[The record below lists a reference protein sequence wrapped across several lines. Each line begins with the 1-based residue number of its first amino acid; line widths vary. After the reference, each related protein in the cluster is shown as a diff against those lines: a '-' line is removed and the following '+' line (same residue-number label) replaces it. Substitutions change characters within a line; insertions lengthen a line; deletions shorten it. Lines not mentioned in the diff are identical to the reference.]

1 MEGEAPSLP
10 AQGDSAGPTTT
21 SALPIAPVYAGASPI
36 YDFSGYLRSRRAEMM
51 SDQFY
56 KTPDL
61 SAEYENPYVPH
72 PMGPRGGIEI
82 QRHMSGVGIPF
93 MDPLD
98 NFKPG
103 RLEINKKSSPV
114 RRPYRPIDTG
124 RMRKKGAAA
133 YRRANRENADYGQE
147 M

>member
-1 MEGEAPSLP
+1 MEGEVASPP
-10 AQGDSAGPTTT
+10 AQGDSEGPTTT
-21 SALPIAPVYAGASPI
+21 SALPIAPVFAGASAI
-36 YDFSGYLRSRRAEMM
+36 YDFSGYLKNRKSALM
-51 SDQFY
+51 SEQFF
-56 KTPDL
+56 KAPDVGTDY
-61 SAEYENPYVPH
+61 SNPYVPR
-72 PMGPRGGIEI
+72 PKGPQGGIEI

-103 RLEINKKSSPV
+103 RLEIDKKPTPV
-114 RRPYRPIDTG
+114 RRPSRPSDPN

-133 YRRANRENADYGQE
+133 YRKANKDNVDYGEQ